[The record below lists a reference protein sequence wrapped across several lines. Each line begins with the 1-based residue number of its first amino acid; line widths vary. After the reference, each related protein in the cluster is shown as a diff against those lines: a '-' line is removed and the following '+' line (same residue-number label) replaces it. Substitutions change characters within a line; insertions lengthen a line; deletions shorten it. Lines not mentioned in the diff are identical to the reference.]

1 MAQEELSIFHRL
13 LARIA
18 TGKKRGTD
26 RGNFE
31 LSQHSQIWG
40 ELYSLTRDYGNCWVL
55 MVFPKFVIT
64 GFTGLSQGQ
73 DQSDLAIH
81 CPTLTLAHS
90 ASCCSMMFF
99 WATCIAQSVDSWL
112 SLRLVINR
120 TALNPEWIRGRLLVQ
135 HDELWSNRRRMS
147 CGEILQ
153 WAATAWIRMSMFALW
168 ICLYDLVCKFFL
180 CFHDCSLLSWR
191 FRAQPCGWNSLIH
204 HERDGKV
211 AAMSSF
217 VIIRSMVKLRHS
229 TDLKSVVGDPK
240 RIQKGVISVQFQPS
254 VISAQREGLRCW
266 LWQCFSCS

>member
-1 MAQEELSIFHRL
+1 MAIVGFWWCSLNSWSL
-13 LARIA
+13 DSLGCLKARI
-18 TGKKRGTD
+18 
-26 RGNFE
+26 N
-31 LSQHSQIWG
+31 
-40 ELYSLTRDYGNCWVL
+40 LTWRYIVPHLLWRILHPAVPWC
-55 MVFPKFVIT
+55 
-64 GFTGLSQGQ
+64 
-73 DQSDLAIH
+73 
-81 CPTLTLAHS
+81 
-90 ASCCSMMFF
+90 FF
-99 WATCIAQSVDSWL
+99 WTTCIAQSVDSWL

-135 HDELWSNRRRMS
+135 RDELWSNRRRMS

-168 ICLYDLVCKFFL
+168 ICLYDLVCKFIL

-217 VIIRSMVKLRHS
+217 VIIRSMVKLRHW

-254 VISAQREGLRCW
+254 AISAQREGLRCW
-266 LWQCFSCS
+266 LWQCFSCSFAVLWDLMAIMSDMIRLRQSNGD